1 MNMAT
6 TAFSVVLKD
15 IEEHRESIARAL
27 VDGAAKDFSEYKSMC
42 GEIRGLSVAHAF
54 INDLVRKMERDED
67 E

>member
-1 MNMAT
+1 MA

-27 VDGAAKDFSEYKSMC
+27 IDGAARDFAEYKSMT
-42 GEIRGLSVAHAF
+42 GEIRGLSFAHSF
-54 INDLVRKMERDED
+54 ITDLVRKMEQAED

>member
-1 MNMAT
+1 MAT

-27 VDGAAKDFSEYKSMC
+27 IDGTARDYADYKSMC

-54 INDLVRKMERDED
+54 INDLVRKMEQDED